1 MESTAAKTAMGPL
14 FRVALEQLVPKEK
27 KILHDAVAYNFLPPL
42 LKGIINLCRINLIR
56 QLFLNLE
63 DKKAPGVRGGLLCRK
78 RYIDDKLIQAIKNG
92 IETVVIL
99 GSGFDSRAY
108 RLSELASTH
117 IYEVDLPINIQFKE
131 RKLIKMFKEVPSH
144 VILVPIDFN
153 TQKLEDKLLLAGY
166 SLEQPTFFVWEGVTQ
181 YLPETV
187 VHTIFEFLAKAKP
200 GSQLAFTYIRKD
212 FIDGEKM
219 YGLEIIYKNTRNR
232 TQLWKFGIEPEII
245 DTFLNNYSWKRL
257 ENVGNAEYQN
267 LYLEPI
273 ERKMPVMEIERMV
286 LAEKN

>member
-1 MESTAAKTAMGPL
+1 MESAAAKTAMGPL

-117 IYEVDLPINIQFKE
+117 IYEVDLPINIQVKE

-144 VILVPIDFN
+144 VTLVPIDFN
-153 TQKLEDKLLLAGY
+153 TQKLEDKLLLTGY

-181 YLPETV
+181 YIPETA
-187 VHTIFEFLAKAKP
+187 VHTIFEFLAKTKP

-219 YGLEIIYKNTRNR
+219 YGLEILYKNTRNR
-232 TQLWKFGIEPEII
+232 TQLWKFGIEPEMI

-257 ENVGNAEYQN
+257 ENVGSAEYQN

-286 LAEKN
+286 LAEKT